1 MTTKQQ
7 KNQTLSPDALAALL
21 GVSGNTVRTAGRGD
35 GMNLGGRII
44 RPVIIGTRQSWPA
57 APILAWLEGRDED

>member
-1 MTTKQQ
+1 MTTKQK

-35 GMNLGGRII
+35 GLTIGGRVV

-57 APILAWLEGRDED
+57 APIMAWLEGREDA